1 MICFVCAELRTRL
14 QLTRP
19 DWSLWFY
26 RDQQNRE
33 ADFLI
38 QGPYERIR
46 LLDAKWAETARS
58 GAFAALDAV
67 AAVLRNASGIVHV
80 EVGLVGRMAATRRLG
95 ASRTAASGFR
105 VADFLPAAGLP
116 TARAAWKYSFSG
128 STSPRRCSTS
138 RPAAPTA
145 GCRPPARR
153 SRRSAAPT
161 ACGRQQPSC
170 STKYFLTTLRFR
182 RPRGWSAPRSFRSRR
197 LRCHRAAG
205 SGAECAPS
213 RRRAGCQS

>member
-80 EVGLVGRMAATRRLG
+80 EVGLVGRMA
-95 ASRTAASGFR
+95 
-105 VADFLPAAGLP
+105 
-116 TARAAWKYSFSG
+116 
-128 STSPRRCSTS
+128 TS

-153 SRRSAAPT
+153 SRRSAAPA

-213 RRRAGCQS
+213 RRRAGCRS